1 MNLIKLSLG
10 ICDNVLLA
18 FDDFSPNAKVT
29 DSQFRIDLPLLML
42 YLDKHKPKWYGFKG
56 KLNQDGTVNNDI
68 KKIIKDYAL

>member
-10 ICDNVLLA
+10 ICDNVLPA

-56 KLNQDGTVNNDI
+56 KLNSKKEVDLNDKTEL
-68 KKIIKDYAL
+68 KK